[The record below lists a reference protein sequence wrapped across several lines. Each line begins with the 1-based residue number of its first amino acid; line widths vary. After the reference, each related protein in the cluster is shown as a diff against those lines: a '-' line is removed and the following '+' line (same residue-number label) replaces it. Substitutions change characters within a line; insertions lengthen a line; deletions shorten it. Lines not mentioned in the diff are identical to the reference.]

1 MISGSMDHNQPMA
14 PFLTAERAALADSV
28 RAFTANQ
35 IAPNLPEWE
44 RAGEL
49 PRDLHKQA
57 AALGLL
63 GVGYPED
70 VGGSGGDLGDVCVV
84 TEAVLAGG
92 GSGGVI
98 AGLFTHGIAI
108 PHIIDSGNQDLIEQW
123 VRPVLAGEKIA
134 CLAVTEPGGGSDVAN
149 LGTRADGSGDSW
161 VLNGSK
167 TFITSGARADV
178 AVVAARIHST
188 PGAAGVGLFA
198 VPTDQRGFQV
208 TRTLDKLG
216 WHCSDTAEIGLVDA
230 RGELITADGF
240 ASLARHFATER
251 LSLGVT
257 GYATAAR
264 CVDLARDWI
273 MARETFGRPLAAR
286 QVVRHMFVEMNR
298 VTEVARSFIRGVADE
313 QITVL
318 DAIYAKKT
326 GVDCA
331 AFVTDR
337 AVQLLGGMGYVSDGE
352 VERHYRDARI
362 LGIGGGADEVMADLA
377 ARLLGL

>member
-1 MISGSMDHNQPMA
+1 ME
-14 PFLTAERAALADSV
+14 PFLTPERVALADTV
-28 RAFTANQ
+28 RAFTARE
-35 IAPNLPEWE
+35 IAPNLAQWE
-44 RAGEL
+44 KSGDI
-49 PRDLHKQA
+49 PRSLHRKA
-57 AALGLL
+57 AELGLL
-63 GVGYPED
+63 GTGYPEE
-70 VGGSGGDLGDVCVV
+70 VGGSGGDLTDVCVV
-84 TEAVLAGG
+84 TDSVLAAG
-92 GSGGVI
+92 GSGGII

-108 PHIIDSGNQDLIEQW
+108 PHLIDTANPDLIDAW

-134 CLAVTEPGGGSDVAN
+134 CLAVTEPGGGSDVGN
-149 LGTRADGSGDSW
+149 LSTRADEAGDGW

-178 AVVAARIHST
+178 AVVAARVRNAS
-188 PGAAGVGLFA
+188 GAAGVGLFA
-198 VPTDQRGFQV
+198 VPTDQPGFQV
-208 TRTLDKLG
+208 TSRLEKMG

-230 RGELITADGF
+230 RATLVTENGF
-240 ASLARHFATER
+240 ASLARHFAVER

-264 CVDLARDWI
+264 CVDLTRDWI
-273 MARETFGRPLAAR
+273 TQRETFGRPLSTR
-286 QVVRHMFVEMNR
+286 QVVRHTFVEMNR
-298 VTEVARSFIRGVADE
+298 ITDVARSYIRTVALGE
-313 QITVL
+313 VTVL
-318 DAIYAKKT
+318 DAVYAKKT

-377 ARLLGL
+377 AKLLGL

>member
-1 MISGSMDHNQPMA
+1 MA
-14 PFLTAERAALADSV
+14 EFMTDERSALANAV
-28 RAFTANQ
+28 RGFTVEQ
-35 IAPNLPEWE
+35 IAPNLAQWE
-44 RAGEL
+44 NDGEL
-49 PRDLHKQA
+49 PRELHKQA

-63 GVGYPED
+63 GIGYD
-70 VGGSGGDLGDVCVV
+70 QGVGGSGGDLRDLCVV

-92 GSGGVI
+92 GSGGVV

-108 PHIIDSGNQDLIEQW
+108 PHIIDTQDADLIDRW
-123 VRPVLAGEKIA
+123 VRPVLAGEMIA
-134 CLAVTEPGGGSDVAN
+134 CLGVTEPGGGSDVAN
-149 LGTRADGSGDSW
+149 LRTRADASGDGW

-178 AVVAARIHST
+178 AVVAARLRGA

-198 VPTDQRGFQV
+198 VPTDQPGYQV
-208 TRTLDKLG
+208 TSRLTKMG
-216 WHCSDTAEIGLVDA
+216 WHCSDTAELGLVDA
-230 RGELITADGF
+230 TAELITEDGF

-257 GYATAAR
+257 GYATSAR
-264 CVDLARDWI
+264 CVDLTRDWI
-273 MARETFGRPLAAR
+273 TQRETFGRPLATR
-286 QVVRHMFVEMNR
+286 QVVRHTFVEMNR
-298 VTEVARSFIRGVADE
+298 RTDVARSYIRSIAAADDV
-313 QITVL
+313 TVL
-318 DAIYAKKT
+318 DAIYAKQT
-326 GVDCA
+326 GVNCA

-352 VERHYRDARI
+352 VERHYRDVRI

>member
-1 MISGSMDHNQPMA
+1 MSS
-14 PFLTAERAALADSV
+14 PFMTAERLALAQTV
-28 RAFTANQ
+28 RDFTADQ
-35 IAPNLPEWE
+35 IAPNLRDWE
-44 RAGEL
+44 RAGEI
-49 PRDLHKQA
+49 PTALHEHA
-57 AALGLL
+57 AELGLL
-63 GVGYPED
+63 GVGYPEE
-70 VGGSGGDLGDVCVV
+70 VGGSGGDLVDVCTV
-84 TEAVLAGG
+84 TESVLAGG
-92 GSGGVI
+92 GSGGII

-108 PHIIDSGNQDLIEQW
+108 PHLIDTGDQDLIDAW
-123 VRPVLAGEKIA
+123 VRPVLAGNKIA
-134 CLAVTEPGGGSDVAN
+134 CLAVTEPGGGSDVAH
-149 LGTRADGSGDSW
+149 LRTRADEAADGW

-178 AVVAARIHST
+178 AVVAARVRNA
-188 PGAAGVGLFA
+188 PGAQGVGLFA
-198 VPTDQRGFQV
+198 VPTDQPGFQA
-208 TRTLDKLG
+208 TRIRDKMG

-230 RGELITADGF
+230 HATLVTEQGF

-264 CVDLARDWI
+264 CVDLTRDWI
-273 MARETFGRPLAAR
+273 TQRETFGRPLSGR
-286 QVVRHMFVEMNR
+286 QVVRHTYVEMNR
-298 VTEVARSFIRGVADE
+298 ITDVARSYIRGVASGD
-313 QITVL
+313 ITVL

-337 AVQLLGGMGYVSDGE
+337 AVQLLGGMGYVGDGE

>member
-1 MISGSMDHNQPMA
+1 MTFM
-14 PFLTAERAALADSV
+14 TAERAALAETV
-28 RAFTANQ
+28 RDFTADQ
-35 IAPNLPEWE
+35 IAPNLDLWE
-44 RAGEL
+44 RDGEL

-63 GVGYPED
+63 GVGYPEE
-70 VGGSGGDLGDVCVV
+70 VGGSGGELSDVIVV
-84 TEAVLAGG
+84 TESVLAAG

-108 PHIIDSGNQDLIEQW
+108 PHIIDSGNADLIDAW

-134 CLAVTEPGGGSDVAN
+134 CLGVTEPGGGSDVAN
-149 LGTRADGSGDSW
+149 LRTRADESGDSW
-161 VLNGSK
+161 VLNGAK

-178 AVVAARIHST
+178 AVVAARLRGA
-188 PGAAGVGLFA
+188 PGAAGIGLFA
-198 VPTDQRGFQV
+198 VPTDQPGFQV
-208 TRTLDKLG
+208 TSRLEKMG

-230 RGELITADGF
+230 RAELITDEGF

-251 LSLGVT
+251 LSLGVS

-264 CVDLARDWI
+264 CVDLTREWI
-273 MARETFGRPLAAR
+273 SARETFGRPLSTR
-286 QVVRHMFVEMNR
+286 QVVRHTFVEMNR
-298 VTEVARSFIRGVADE
+298 RTDVARSYVHLLAEGGEVS
-313 QITVL
+313 VL
-318 DAIYAKKT
+318 DAIYAKQT
-326 GVDCA
+326 GVNCA

-337 AVQLLGGMGYVSDGE
+337 AVQLFGGMGYARGE

>member
-1 MISGSMDHNQPMA
+1 MA
-14 PFLTAERAALADSV
+14 FMTEERAALAQTV
-28 RAFTANQ
+28 RAFTAEH
-35 IAPNLPEWE
+35 IAPHMDTWE
-44 RAGEL
+44 REGEL
-49 PRDLHKQA
+49 PRELHKQA
-57 AALGLL
+57 AGLGLL

-70 VGGSGGDLGDVCVV
+70 VGGSGGDLGDVIVV
-84 TEAVLAGG
+84 TESVLSGG

-108 PHIIDSGNQDLIEQW
+108 PHIIDSGNPDLIDRW

-134 CLAVTEPGGGSDVAN
+134 CLGVTEPGGGSDVAN
-149 LGTRADGSGDSW
+149 LRTRADESGDGW

-178 AVVAARIHST
+178 AVVAARVRGES
-188 PGAAGVGLFA
+188 GAAGIGLFA
-198 VPTDQRGFQV
+198 VPTDQQGFHV
-208 TRTLDKLG
+208 TSRLEKMG
-216 WHCSDTAEIGLVDA
+216 WHCSDTAELGLVDA
-230 RGELITADGF
+230 RAELITDQGF

-264 CVDLARDWI
+264 CLDLTRAWI
-273 MARETFGRPLAAR
+273 TERETFGRPLSTR
-286 QVVRHMFVEMNR
+286 QVVRHTFVDMNR
-298 VTEVARSFIRGVADE
+298 RTDVARSYVHALAEAPEVG
-313 QITVL
+313 VL
-318 DAIYAKKT
+318 DAIYAKQT
-326 GVDCA
+326 GVNCA

-337 AVQLLGGMGYVSDGE
+337 AVQLLGGMGYARGE

>member
-1 MISGSMDHNQPMA
+1 MSFM
-14 PFLTAERAALADSV
+14 TEERAALAQTV
-28 RAFTANQ
+28 RDFTAEH
-35 IAPNLPEWE
+35 IAPHMDDWE
-44 RAGEL
+44 REGEL

-57 AALGLL
+57 AVLGLL
-63 GVGYPED
+63 GVGYPEE
-70 VGGSGGDLGDVCVV
+70 VGGSGGDLRDVIVV
-84 TEAVLAGG
+84 TESVLAGG

-108 PHIIDSGNQDLIEQW
+108 PHIIDSGNPDLIDAW

-134 CLAVTEPGGGSDVAN
+134 CLGVTEPGGGSDVAN
-149 LGTRADGSGDSW
+149 LRTRADESGDGW
-161 VLNGSK
+161 VLNGGK

-178 AVVAARIHST
+178 AVVAARVRGQS
-188 PGAAGVGLFA
+188 GAAGIGLFA
-198 VPTDQRGFQV
+198 VPTDQPGYQV
-208 TRTLDKLG
+208 TSRLEKMG
-216 WHCSDTAEIGLVDA
+216 WHCSDTAELGLVDA
-230 RGELITADGF
+230 RADLITDQGF

-264 CVDLARDWI
+264 CVDLTREWI
-273 MARETFGRPLAAR
+273 RQRETFGRPLSTR
-286 QVVRHMFVEMNR
+286 QVVRHTFVEMNR
-298 VTEVARSFIRGVADE
+298 RTDVARSYVHALAGGQEVG
-313 QITVL
+313 VL
-318 DAIYAKKT
+318 DAIYAKQT
-326 GVDCA
+326 GVNCA

-337 AVQLLGGMGYVSDGE
+337 AVQLYGGMGYARGE

>member
-1 MISGSMDHNQPMA
+1 M
-14 PFLTAERAALADSV
+14 TAERAALADTV
-28 RAFTANQ
+28 RTFTADR
-35 IAPNLPEWE
+35 IAPNLSHWE
-44 RAGEL
+44 LAGEL
-49 PRDLHKQA
+49 PRDLHQQA
-57 AALGLL
+57 AELGLL
-63 GVGYPED
+63 GIGYPED
-70 VGGSGGDLGDVCVV
+70 MGGSGGDLGDVCVV

-108 PHIIDSGNQDLIEQW
+108 PHIIDTGDPDLIDQW
-123 VRPVLAGEKIA
+123 VRPVLAGRMIA

-149 LGTRADGSGDSW
+149 LRTRADESGDGW

-167 TFITSGARADV
+167 TFITSGARADM
-178 AVVAARIHST
+178 AVVAARIRNT
-188 PGAAGVGLFA
+188 PGAPGVGLFA

-208 TRTLDKLG
+208 TRRLDKMG
-216 WHCSDTAEIGLVDA
+216 WHCSDTAEIGLIDA
-230 RGELITADGF
+230 RAQLITAEGF

-251 LSLGVT
+251 LSLGVS

-264 CVDLARDWI
+264 CVDLTRDWI
-273 MARETFGRPLAAR
+273 TARETFGRPLATR
-286 QVVRHMFVEMNR
+286 QVVRHTFVEMNR
-298 VTEVARSFIRGVADE
+298 VTEVARSYIRGVAGGDV
-313 QITVL
+313 TVL

-337 AVQLLGGMGYVSDGE
+337 AVQLLGGMGYVAEGE

-377 ARLLGL
+377 AKLLGL

>member
-1 MISGSMDHNQPMA
+1 MTT
-14 PFLTAERAALADSV
+14 FLTPERQALGETV
-28 RAFTANQ
+28 RAFTAEQ
-35 IAPNLPEWE
+35 IAPYLRQWE
-44 RAGEL
+44 DAGEL
-49 PRDLHKQA
+49 PRELHKRA

-63 GVGYPED
+63 GIGYPEE
-70 VGGSGGDLGDVCVV
+70 VGGSGGEAADVLVV
-84 TEAVLAGG
+84 TESVLAGG

-108 PHIIDSGNQDLIEQW
+108 PHIIDSGDPDLIDRW
-123 VRPVLAGEKIA
+123 VRPVLAGELIA
-134 CLAVTEPGGGSDVAN
+134 CLAVTEPGGGSDVGN
-149 LGTRADGSGDSW
+149 LLTRADESGDGW

-178 AVVAARIHST
+178 AVVAARVRNAA
-188 PGAAGVGLFA
+188 GAAGVGLFA
-198 VPTDQRGFQV
+198 VPTDQPGFQV
-208 TRTLDKLG
+208 TGRLEKMG

-230 RGELITADGF
+230 RAELITEQGF

-273 MARETFGRPLAAR
+273 TQRETFGRPLSKR
-286 QVVRHMFVEMNR
+286 QVIRHTFVEMNR
-298 VTEVARSFIRGVADE
+298 ITDVARSYTRNLSLGEV
-313 QITVL
+313 TVL

>member
-1 MISGSMDHNQPMA
+1 MTP
-14 PFLTAERAALADSV
+14 ERAALAETV
-28 RAFTANQ
+28 RTFTADR
-35 IAPNLPEWE
+35 IAPSLAQWE
-44 RAGEL
+44 RAGEI
-49 PRDLHKQA
+49 PRDLHRQA
-57 AALGLL
+57 AELGLL
-63 GVGYPED
+63 GVGYPEE
-70 VGGSGGDLGDVCVV
+70 VGGSGGDLRDVCVV
-84 TEAVLAGG
+84 TESVLAGG
-92 GSGGVI
+92 GSGGIV

-108 PHIIDSGNQDLIEQW
+108 PHIIDAGDPDLIDTW

-149 LGTRADGSGDSW
+149 LHTRADESGDSW

-178 AVVAARIHST
+178 AVVAARIRNT
-188 PGAAGVGLFA
+188 PGAGGVGLFA

-208 TRTLDKLG
+208 SRRLEKMG

-230 RGELITADGF
+230 RAELITAEGF

-273 MARETFGRPLAAR
+273 TARETFGRPLAAR
-286 QVVRHMFVEMNR
+286 QVVRHTFVEMNR
-298 VTEVARSFIRGVADE
+298 VTEVARSYIRGVATE

-337 AVQLLGGMGYVSDGE
+337 AVQLLGGMGYMSDGE

>member
-1 MISGSMDHNQPMA
+1 MPSR
-14 PFLTAERAALADSV
+14 FLTPERLALAATV
-28 RAFTANQ
+28 RDFTAEQ
-35 IAPNLPEWE
+35 IAPNLCDWE
-44 RAGEL
+44 RAGEI
-49 PRDLHKQA
+49 PRALHEQA

-63 GVGYPED
+63 GIGYPEEL
-70 VGGSGGDLGDVCVV
+70 GGSGGDLVDVCTL

-98 AGLFTHGIAI
+98 AALFTHGIAI
-108 PHIIDSGNQDLIEQW
+108 PHLIDTGDPDLIEQW

-134 CLAVTEPGGGSDVAN
+134 CLGVTEPGGGSDVAN
-149 LGTRADGSGDSW
+149 LRTRADESGDGW

-167 TFITSGARADV
+167 TFITSGTRADV
-178 AVVAARIHST
+178 AVVAARVRNA

-198 VPTDQRGFQV
+198 VPTDQQGFQA
-208 TRTLDKLG
+208 TRIRDKLG
-216 WHCSDTAEIGLVDA
+216 WHCSDTAEIGLADA
-230 RGELITADGF
+230 RATLVTEEGF

-264 CVDLARDWI
+264 CVDLTREWI
-273 MARETFGRPLAAR
+273 TQRETFGRPLSAR
-286 QVVRHMFVEMNR
+286 QVIRHTFVEMTR
-298 VTEVARSFIRGVADE
+298 ITDVARSYTRTIAAGEV
-313 QITVL
+313 TVL
-318 DAIYAKKT
+318 DAICAKKT

-337 AVQLLGGMGYVSDGE
+337 AVQLLGGMGYVGDGE

>member
-1 MISGSMDHNQPMA
+1 MFMTP
-14 PFLTAERAALADSV
+14 ERASLAQTV
-28 RAFTANQ
+28 REFTADR
-35 IAPNLPEWE
+35 IAPHLREWE
-44 RAGEL
+44 RDGEL

-57 AALGLL
+57 GHVGLL
-63 GVGYPED
+63 GIGYPEE
-70 VGGSGGDLGDVCVV
+70 VGGSGGELADMCVV

-108 PHIIDSGNQDLIEQW
+108 PHLIDTGDPDLIDAW

-134 CLAVTEPGGGSDVAN
+134 CLAVTEPGGGSDVNN
-149 LGTRADGSGDSW
+149 LRTRADESRGEW

-178 AVVAARIHST
+178 AVVAARVRNA
-188 PGAAGVGLFA
+188 PGAAGIGLFA
-198 VPTDQRGFQV
+198 VPTDQPGFQV
-208 TRTLDKLG
+208 TSRLEKMG

-230 RGELITADGF
+230 RGQLITAEGF

-264 CVDLARDWI
+264 CVDLTRQWI
-273 MARETFGRPLAAR
+273 TERETFGRPLSTR
-286 QVVRHMFVEMNR
+286 QVVRHTFVEMNR
-298 VTEVARSFIRGVADE
+298 VTDVARSYIRGVATAEDV
-313 QITVL
+313 TVL
-318 DAIYAKKT
+318 DAVYAKKT

-377 ARLLGL
+377 AKLLGL

>member
-1 MISGSMDHNQPMA
+1 ME
-14 PFLTAERAALADSV
+14 FLTPERAALAETV
-28 RAFTANQ
+28 RAFTTDR
-35 IAPNLPEWE
+35 IVPHLSEWE
-44 RAGEL
+44 RTGEI

-57 AALGLL
+57 GDLGLL
-63 GVGYPED
+63 GIGYPED
-70 VGGSGGDLGDVCVV
+70 VGGSGGDLGDVLVV
-84 TEAVLAGG
+84 TESVLAAG
-92 GSGGVI
+92 GSGGII

-108 PHIIDSGNQDLIEQW
+108 PHIIDAADPDLIEAW
-123 VRPVLAGEKIA
+123 VRPVLAGELIA

-149 LGTRADGSGDSW
+149 LRTRADESGDGW

-167 TFITSGARADV
+167 TFITSGSRADV
-178 AVVAARIHST
+178 AVVAARVRNA
-188 PGAAGVGLFA
+188 PGAQGVGLFA
-198 VPTDQRGFQV
+198 VPTDQPGFQV
-208 TRTLDKLG
+208 TRRLEKMG

-230 RGELITADGF
+230 KAQLITAEGF

-264 CVDLARDWI
+264 CVHLTHSWI
-273 MARETFGRPLAAR
+273 TARETFGRPLSTR
-286 QVVRHMFVEMNR
+286 QVVRHAFVEMNR
-298 VTEVARSFIRGVADE
+298 VTDVARSYIRGVAMADE
-313 QITVL
+313 VTVL

-331 AFVTDR
+331 AYVTDR
-337 AVQLLGGMGYVSDGE
+337 AVQLLGGMGYVADGE

>member
-1 MISGSMDHNQPMA
+1 MS
-14 PFLTAERAALADSV
+14 PFLTQERLALADTV
-28 RAFTANQ
+28 RAFTAAE

-44 RAGEL
+44 RAGEI
-49 PRDLHKQA
+49 PRTLHKQA
-57 AALGLL
+57 AELGLL
-63 GVGYPED
+63 GVGYPEH
-70 VGGSGGDLGDVCVV
+70 VGGSGGELPDVCLV
-84 TEAVLAGG
+84 TESVLTGG
-92 GSGGVI
+92 GSGGII

-108 PHIIDSGNQDLIEQW
+108 PHIIDTADPDLIDEW
-123 VRPVLAGEKIA
+123 VRPVLAGDKIA

-149 LGTRADGSGDSW
+149 LHTRADESGDAW
-161 VLNGSK
+161 VINGSK
-167 TFITSGARADV
+167 TFITSGTRADV
-178 AVVAARIHST
+178 AVVAARVRNA

-198 VPTDQRGFQV
+198 VPTDQPGYQA
-208 TRTLDKLG
+208 TRLQEKMG
-216 WHCSDTAEIGLVDA
+216 WHCSDTAEIGLVNA
-230 RGELITADGF
+230 RAQVITTEGF

-264 CVDLARDWI
+264 CVDLTREWI
-273 MARETFGRPLAAR
+273 TQRETFGRPLSKR
-286 QVVRHMFVEMNR
+286 QVIRHTFVEMNR
-298 VTEVARSFIRGVADE
+298 ITDVARSYIRGLASNEV
-313 QITVL
+313 TVL

>member
-1 MISGSMDHNQPMA
+1 MA
-14 PFLTAERAALADSV
+14 DEFMTEERTALTATV
-28 RAFTANQ
+28 RDFTAEH
-35 IAPNLPEWE
+35 IVGNLPEWE
-44 RAGEL
+44 RTGDI
-49 PRDLHKQA
+49 PRELHKRA
-57 AALGLL
+57 GDLGLL
-63 GVGYPED
+63 GIGFDES
-70 VGGSGGDLGDVCVV
+70 VGGSGGDLADGYAV
-84 TEAVLAGG
+84 TEAILSAG
-92 GSGGVI
+92 GSGGLI

-108 PHIIDSGNQDLIEQW
+108 PHIIDSGNQDLIDRW
-123 VRPVLAGEKIA
+123 VRPVFAGDKIA

-149 LGTRADGSGDSW
+149 LRTVADESGDSW

-178 AVVAARIHST
+178 AVVAARLRGVS
-188 PGAAGVGLFA
+188 GAQGVGLFA
-198 VPTDQRGFQV
+198 VPTDQPGYQV
-208 TRTLDKLG
+208 TSRLQKMG
-216 WHCSDTAEIGLVDA
+216 WHCSDTAEFGLVDA
-230 RGELITADGF
+230 RGELITEQGF

-264 CVDLARDWI
+264 CVDLTREWI
-273 MARETFGRPLAAR
+273 TQRETFGRPLSTR
-286 QVVRHMFVEMNR
+286 QVIRHTFVEMSR
-298 VTEVARSFIRGVADE
+298 RTDVARSYIRNMTLSDE
-313 QITVL
+313 VTVL
-318 DAIYAKKT
+318 DAIYAKQT
-326 GVDCA
+326 GVNCA

>member
-1 MISGSMDHNQPMA
+1 MA
-14 PFLTAERAALADSV
+14 PFLTAERAGLADSV

-149 LGTRADGSGDSW
+149 LRTRADGSGDSW

-167 TFITSGARADV
+167 TFITSGARADHIV
-178 AVVAARIHST
+178 D
-188 PGAAGVGLFA
+188 PGHHRHA
-198 VPTDQRGFQV
+198 Q
-208 TRTLDKLG
+208 LG
-216 WHCSDTAEIGLVDA
+216 
-230 RGELITADGF
+230 
-240 ASLARHFATER
+240 
-251 LSLGVT
+251 
-257 GYATAAR
+257 
-264 CVDLARDWI
+264 
-273 MARETFGRPLAAR
+273 
-286 QVVRHMFVEMNR
+286 
-298 VTEVARSFIRGVADE
+298 
-313 QITVL
+313 
-318 DAIYAKKT
+318 
-326 GVDCA
+326 
-331 AFVTDR
+331 DR
-337 AVQLLGGMGYVSDGE
+337 
-352 VERHYRDARI
+352 
-362 LGIGGGADEVMADLA
+362 
-377 ARLLGL
+377 

>member
-1 MISGSMDHNQPMA
+1 M
-14 PFLTAERAALADSV
+14 TEERAALAETV
-28 RAFTANQ
+28 RDFTAEQ
-35 IAPNLPEWE
+35 IAPNLRQWE
-44 RAGEL
+44 RDGEM

-63 GVGYPED
+63 GIGYPEE
-70 VGGSGGDLGDVCVV
+70 VGGSGGDLGDICVL
-84 TEAVLAGG
+84 TEALLAGG

-108 PHIIDSGNQDLIEQW
+108 PHIIDTGDPDLIDQW

-149 LGTRADGSGDSW
+149 LRTRADESWYGW

-178 AVVAARIHST
+178 AVVAARVRNA

-198 VPTDQRGFQV
+198 VPTDQPGFQV
-208 TRTLDKLG
+208 TSRLEKMG

-230 RGELITADGF
+230 RAQLLTDEGF

-251 LSLGVT
+251 LSLGIT

-264 CVDLARDWI
+264 CVELTRAWI
-273 MARETFGRPLAAR
+273 TARETFGRPLSTR
-286 QVVRHMFVEMNR
+286 QAVRHTFVEMNR
-298 VTEVARSFIRGVADE
+298 ITDVARTYIRGLATADE
-313 QITVL
+313 VTVL

-352 VERHYRDARI
+352 VERHFRDARI